1 MESAS
6 RSGLHRPVS
15 RRRALAFA
23 AAGAAGSL
31 LVACDRQG
39 SVTPFQSI
47 DLTGA
52 DWGRDF
58 RLLDAEGRTVQLA
71 DFKGR
76 CVLLSSA
83 SRSAPMSARRPWRV
97 PST

>member
-1 MESAS
+1 MEPAS
-6 RSGLHRPVS
+6 CSGLHRPMS

-39 SVTPFQSI
+39 SAAPFQSI

-58 RLLDAEGRTVQLA
+58 WLLDAEERTVQLA

-76 CVLLSSA
+76 CVLLFFGF
-83 SRSAPMSARRPWRV
+83 
-97 PST
+97 T